1 MAGTFSQI
9 HIQLV
14 FAVQGRA
21 NVIKDEWEERLYR
34 FIAATIKNKG
44 QKPLIINGM
53 PDHIHILLGLRP
65 SMAISDLVRDV
76 KSNSA
81 RFINDQKFLKGKFK
95 WQEGYAA
102 FSYSKSQVP
111 AVCRYIENQK
121 EHHKIRSFKDEY
133 LDILKKAEVEFDERY
148 LFEWNE

>member
-21 NVIKDEWEERLYR
+21 YVINSEWEVRLYQ
-34 FIAATIKNKG
+34 FIAATINNKG

-65 SMAISDLVRDV
+65 SMAISDLVRDI

-81 RFINDQKFLKGKFK
+81 RFINEQKFLKGKFN

-133 LDILKKAEVEFDERY
+133 LDILRKAEVEFDERY

>member
-1 MAGTFSQI
+1 
-9 HIQLV
+9 
-14 FAVQGRA
+14 
-21 NVIKDEWEERLYR
+21 
-34 FIAATIKNKG
+34 
-44 QKPLIINGM
+44 M

-65 SMAISDLVRDV
+65 SMAISDLVRDI

-81 RFINDQKFLKGKFK
+81 RFINEQKFLKGKFH

-133 LDILKKAEVEFDERY
+133 LDILRNAEVEFDERY

>member
-14 FAVQGRA
+14 FAVHGRA
-21 NVIKDEWEERLYR
+21 NVIKDEWEDRLYR

-65 SMAISDLVRDV
+65 SMAISDLVRDI

-81 RFINDQKFLKGKFK
+81 RFINEQKFLKGKFN

-121 EHHKIRSFKDEY
+121 EHHKNHSFKDEY
-133 LDILKKAEVEFDERY
+133 LDILRKAAVEFDERY